1 MESEKRNKLDK
12 ILGECDAVLLMSPH
26 NMRYFSGFTGG
37 EGAVVITENEVV
49 LFTDSRYTE
58 QAESEVQGFEV
69 VETNDWMKSAC
80 SLFEEQG
87 IKFVAVEDDSLSM
100 ADYTR
105 LTSLAE
111 NREFVPMTSKI
122 RTMRMVKTPEE
133 LEKIRKAEEVG
144 CKAFEYILDYFKP
157 DVSEKDIALEIEYF
171 MKKQGASGLSFD
183 TIAISGARTS
193 LPHGVPT
200 DKRIEQGDFVT
211 LDFGCVLDGYCSD
224 MTRTV
229 VVGKATEEQKKVYNT
244 VKKAQQIG
252 LDSIRE
258 GIGCAECDK
267 AARDY
272 IASCGYGQYFR
283 HSLGHGVGLL
293 VHELPNLSPKSEI
306 ILEKNM
312 VVSCEPGI
320 YIPNFGGVRIE
331 DLVAVTEN
339 GCENLTRVTKD
350 LIEL

>member
-1 MESEKRNKLDK
+1 MKNKFNELF
-12 ILGECDAVLLMSPH
+12 GSCDGVLITSPH

-37 EGAVVITENEVV
+37 EGAVVMTKTVSV

-58 QAESEVQGFEV
+58 QAEAEVQGFEV

-80 SLFEEQG
+80 GLFEENC
-87 IKFVAVEDDSLSM
+87 INTMAVEDDSLSM

-105 LTSLAE
+105 LKSIAQ
-111 NREFVPMTSKI
+111 RCEFVPKASEI
-122 RTMRMVKTPEE
+122 RAMRMVKTNGE
-133 LEKIRKAEEVG
+133 LDKIRKAEELG
-144 CKAFEYILDYFKP
+144 CKAFEHILEHIKP
-157 DVSEKDIALEIEYF
+157 GVSERDVALEIEYF
-171 MKKQGASGLSFD
+171 MKKNGASGLSFD
-183 TIAISGARTS
+183 TIAISGTRTS

-200 DKRIEQGDFVT
+200 DKRIEKGDFVT

-229 VVGKATEEQKKVYNT
+229 VVGIANEEQKKIYET
-244 VKKAQQIG
+244 VKTAQQIG

-258 GIGCAECDK
+258 GVRCSDCDK

-272 IASCGYGQYFR
+272 IESCGYGQYFR

-293 VHELPNLSPKSEI
+293 VHELPNLSPKSDFVLAE
-306 ILEKNM
+306 NM

-320 YIPNFGGVRIE
+320 YIPGFGGVRIE
-331 DLVAVTEN
+331 DLVVVTKD
-339 GCENLTRVTKD
+339 GCENLTRVSKD
-350 LIEL
+350 LIVLN

>member
-1 MESEKRNKLDK
+1 MQNKFNEIFRK
-12 ILGECDAVLLMSPH
+12 CDAVLLTSPH

-37 EGAVVITENEVV
+37 EGAVVITKKQSM

-58 QAESEVQGFEV
+58 QAQNEAKGFDV
-69 VETNDWMKSAC
+69 IETNDWMKASC
-80 SLFEEQG
+80 RFFQRNSL
-87 IKFVAVEDDSLSM
+87 KVVAVEDDFLS
-100 ADYTR
+100 ASEYKR
-105 LTSLAE
+105 LITLAP
-111 NREFVPMTSKI
+111 NREFVMSAAKI
-122 RTMRMVKTPEE
+122 RTMRMVKTADE
-133 LEKIRKAEEVG
+133 LNKIRKAEEIG
-144 CKAFEYILDYFKP
+144 CRAFEHILDYIKP
-157 DVSEKDIALEIEYF
+157 GVLECDIALEIEYF
-171 MKKQGASGLSFD
+171 MKKLGASGLSFD

-200 DKRIEQGDFVT
+200 DKRVEKGDFVT

-229 VVGKATEEQKKVYNT
+229 VVGKASEEQKRIYEI
-244 VKKAQQIG
+244 VKAAQQKG
-252 LDSIRE
+252 LDAIRA
-258 GIGCAECDK
+258 GVKCADCDK

-272 IASCGYGQYFR
+272 IAACGYGQYFR

-293 VHELPNLSPKSEI
+293 VHELPNLSPKSEFV
-306 ILEKNM
+306 LEENM

-320 YIPNFGGVRIE
+320 YIPSFGGVRIE
-331 DLVAVTEN
+331 DLVTVTKE

>member
-1 MESEKRNKLDK
+1 MNNKLSKFDEIFRK
-12 ILGECDAVLLMSPH
+12 CDGVLLTSPH

-37 EGAVVITENEVV
+37 EGAVVITKDMSV

-58 QAESEVQGFEV
+58 QAEAEVQGFV
-69 VETNDWMKSAC
+69 VAETNDWIKSAC
-80 SLFEEQG
+80 SLFEENS
-87 IKFVAVEDDSLSM
+87 IKTVAVEDDSLSM

-105 LTSLAE
+105 LNSIAE
-111 NREFVPMTSKI
+111 NCEFVPMASKI

-133 LEKIRKAEEVG
+133 LERIRKAEEVG
-144 CKAFEYILDYFKP
+144 CKAFEHILDYIKP
-157 DVSEKDIALEIEYF
+157 DVSEMDIALEIEYF

-200 DKRIEQGDFVT
+200 NKKIEAGDFVT
-211 LDFGCVLDGYCSD
+211 LDFGCVLEGYCSD

-229 VVGKATEEQKKVYNT
+229 VVGKASEEQKKVYNT
-244 VKKAQQIG
+244 VKTAQQIG
-252 LDSIRE
+252 LDTIGE

-272 IASCGYGQYFR
+272 ITCCGYGQYFR

-293 VHELPNLSPKSEI
+293 VHELPNLSPKSEFV
-306 ILEKNM
+306 LEKNM

-320 YIPNFGGVRIE
+320 YIPGFGGVRIE
-331 DLVAVTEN
+331 DLVAVTED

>member
-1 MESEKRNKLDK
+1 MKEKFN
-12 ILGECDAVLLMSPH
+12 ILFRRCDAVLITSPH
-26 NMRYFSGFTGG
+26 NMRYFSGFSGG
-37 EGAVVITENEVV
+37 EGAVVITKDKDL

-58 QAESEVQGFEV
+58 QAGAETSAFDVA
-69 VETNDWMKSAC
+69 ETNDWMKEVNRFFAKNS
-80 SLFEEQG
+80 
-87 IKFVAVEDDSLSM
+87 IKVVAFEDDSLSV
-100 ADYTR
+100 AEYDR
-105 LTSLAE
+105 LKSVASGVD
-111 NREFVPMTSKI
+111 FVPSAAKI
-122 RTMRMVKTPEE
+122 RSMRMVKTDEE
-133 LEKIRKAEEVG
+133 LNRIRNAEELG
-144 CKAFEYILDYFKP
+144 CKAFEHILEYIKP
-157 DVSEKDIALEIEYF
+157 GVKERDIALEIEYF
-171 MKKQGASGLSFD
+171 MKKHGASGLSFD

-200 DKRIEQGDFVT
+200 DKMIEKGDFVT

-229 VVGKATEEQKKVYNT
+229 VVGKASQKQKKVYET
-244 VKKAQQIG
+244 VKTAQQIG

-258 GIGCAECDK
+258 GTKCSDCDK
-267 AARDY
+267 LARDY

-293 VHELPNLSPKSEI
+293 VHELPNLSPKSEFV
-306 ILEKNM
+306 LEGNM

-320 YIPNFGGVRIE
+320 YIPGFGGVRIE
-331 DLVAVTEN
+331 DLVAVTKD